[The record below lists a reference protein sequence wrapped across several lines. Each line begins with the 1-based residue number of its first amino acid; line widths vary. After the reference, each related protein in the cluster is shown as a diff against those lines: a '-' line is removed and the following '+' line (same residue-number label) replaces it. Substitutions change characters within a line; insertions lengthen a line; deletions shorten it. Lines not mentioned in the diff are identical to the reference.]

1 MSIIFVLIPI
11 AVIFVLIGLGIFF
24 WAVRSKQF
32 DDLDKEAYSILF
44 DTQNKPT
51 AQPQTLSTTTAEV
64 AKQQTDPAQTTT
76 EQTTTEQAT
85 AVKATSEQVSIGQV
99 ASEST
104 MINPP
109 AQPTTEFAES
119 QQKLDDRTSNPHSG

>member
-51 AQPQTLSTTTAEV
+51 AQPQILSTTTAEV

-76 EQTTTEQAT
+76 EQAT
-85 AVKATSEQVSIGQV
+85 AVKATSEPVSIGQV

-104 MINPP
+104 IINPP
-109 AQPTTEFAES
+109 AQLTTESAES

>member
-64 AKQQTDPAQTTT
+64 AKQQADPAQTTT
-76 EQTTTEQAT
+76 EQATT
-85 AVKATSEQVSIGQV
+85 VKATSEPVSIGQV

-104 MINPP
+104 IINPP

-119 QQKLDDRTSNPHSG
+119 QHKLDDRTSNPHSG

>member
-44 DTQNKPT
+44 DSQNKPT

-64 AKQQTDPAQTTT
+64 AKQQADSA
-76 EQTTTEQAT
+76 QTTTEQAT
-85 AVKATSEQVSIGQV
+85 TVKATSEQVSIAQV
-99 ASEST
+99 DSEST

-109 AQPTTEFAES
+109 AQPTTTEFAES

>member
-11 AVIFVLIGLGIFF
+11 AVVFVLIGLGIFF

-51 AQPQTLSTTTAEV
+51 AQPQTLTTHTPEV
-64 AKQQTDPAQTTT
+64 ATQQAITVQTSTAQATALKATPEQDSNPQADPAQTT
-76 EQTTTEQAT
+76 
-85 AVKATSEQVSIGQV
+85 
-99 ASEST
+99 
-104 MINPP
+104 INPP
-109 AQPTTEFAES
+109 AQPTITETDES
-119 QQKLDDRTSNPHSG
+119 QQKLYDRTSKPHSG

>member
-64 AKQQTDPAQTTT
+64 AKQQADPA
-76 EQTTTEQAT
+76 QTTTEQAT
-85 AVKATSEQVSIGQV
+85 AVKANSEPVSIGQV

-104 MINPP
+104 IINPP
-109 AQPTTEFAES
+109 AQPTTESAES